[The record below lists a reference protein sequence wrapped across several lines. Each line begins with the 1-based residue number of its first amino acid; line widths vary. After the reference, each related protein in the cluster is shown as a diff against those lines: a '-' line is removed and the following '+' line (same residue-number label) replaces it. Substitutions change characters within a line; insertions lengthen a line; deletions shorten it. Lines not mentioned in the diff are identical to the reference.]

1 MRPLTPS
8 KQVESAILGGQT
20 RRSRFV
26 SATVA
31 VFLMTGAASTLSGC
45 WQGQNAGTYQQSTL
59 GATGDG
65 VEADTANKSM
75 GIRGAII
82 IADDNQFSVV
92 VTLVNRSTQDDGLVS
107 VEIPGAAVDAINPP
121 LLVMPN
127 STLTIGQVN
136 SEVKI
141 FGTGL
146 TSEGNGF
153 VPVRFTFA
161 NGGVIT
167 TRLLVRAP
175 EGIWTGIPVAP
186 GQ

>member
-1 MRPLTPS
+1 MHPLSLANRART
-8 KQVESAILGGQT
+8 AGLDRAT
-20 RRSRFV
+20 RRSRLAK
-26 SATVA
+26 ATVTLVLTTGCA
-31 VFLMTGAASTLSGC
+31 VALSGC

-65 VEADTANKSM
+65 VEADTADKSM

-82 IADDNQFSVV
+82 IANDNQFSVV
-92 VTLVNRSTQDDGLVS
+92 ATLVNRSTQDDGLVS
-107 VEIPGAAVDAINPP
+107 VQIPGAQVNAINPP

-127 STLTIGQVN
+127 STLTLGQAN
-136 SEVKI
+136 SDVKV
-141 FGTGL
+141 FGTGV

-175 EGIWTGIPVAP
+175 EGIWAGIPVAP